1 MGIVL
6 NNIIKRFELN
16 DVQKYITVLD
26 NVSFNVDDDEFI
38 CILGPSGCGKST
50 LLKMLAGLESID
62 EGIISIDGKEVEGP
76 NPDRGMVFQD
86 YALFHWL
93 TVEKNISFGLELKG
107 VPQNIY
113 KKQVDEYI
121 KLVGLQGFEKAYPHQ
136 LSGGMKQRV
145 AIARALIMQPKVMLM
160 DEPFSAL
167 DAFTRMSMQEELMN
181 LWQKQHFT
189 CIFVTHDIEEA
200 VYMADKIVV
209 MNPRPGKV
217 KKLVPVSLNRP
228 RKRTDGD
235 FIKIRNYVFA
245 QYEHQ

>member
-16 DVQKYITVLD
+16 DVQKCITVLD